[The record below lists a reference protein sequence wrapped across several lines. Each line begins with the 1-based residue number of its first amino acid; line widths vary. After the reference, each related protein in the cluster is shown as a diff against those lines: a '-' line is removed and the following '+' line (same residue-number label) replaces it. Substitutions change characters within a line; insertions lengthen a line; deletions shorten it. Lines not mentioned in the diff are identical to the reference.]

1 MPITITYTNQD
12 IDEYD
17 LFEEITQITNFN
29 LVFKIDFS
37 KNELTTLPNMNFP
50 NLQTFNCHY
59 NHLTSLPNMNLPNLQ
74 YFYCSDNQLTLL
86 PDNMNFPNLQHFD
99 CNNNKITSLHALNT
113 NINFPLLEILYCNN
127 NKLTSL
133 PACILNFKN
142 LHHNNNEIDLS
153 LQIIKGECKREKK
166 EERLNC

>member
-1 MPITITYTNQD
+1 MSITIIYTNQN
-12 IDEYD
+12 INEYVS
-17 LFEEITQITNFN
+17 FEEITKIPNFN
-29 LVFKIDFS
+29 LVSKIDCFN
-37 KNELTTLPNMNFP
+37 NELI
-50 NLQTFNCHY
+50 
-59 NHLTSLPNMNLPNLQ
+59 S
-74 YFYCSDNQLTLL
+74 L
-86 PDNMNFPNLQHFD
+86 PDNMNFPNLQELN
-99 CNNNKITSLHALNT
+99 CSNNELTTLPDDMNLPNLQYFNCS
-113 NINFPLLEILYCNN
+113 Y

>member
-37 KNELTTLPNMNFP
+37 KNELTTLPNMNF
-50 NLQTFNCHY
+50 
-59 NHLTSLPNMNLPNLQ
+59 PNLQ